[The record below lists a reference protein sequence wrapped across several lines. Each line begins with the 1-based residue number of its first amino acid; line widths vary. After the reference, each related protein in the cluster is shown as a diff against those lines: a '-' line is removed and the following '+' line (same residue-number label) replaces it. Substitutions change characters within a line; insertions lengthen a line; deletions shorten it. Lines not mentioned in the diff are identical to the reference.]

1 MIGQIII
8 DQLNQ
13 IRKFIR
19 LGLVDD
25 GLKLFNAISP
35 QTRAKPVWQNEF
47 GFLQLQQFIKPSEIR
62 FYDIASNP
70 EDQCRS
76 LVLQAI
82 VRNRSRDPLA
92 ALALLVRANEL
103 TENIKQPEFKLD
115 VLLET
120 ARVYAWLGN
129 MAQMLDYLVEV
140 LSRVN
145 TDSLT
150 SYRFLAFCRLADAY
164 AEVERWLSAKTYI
177 GLAEALAKP
186 FAKSVYWLQLQECA
200 ARVNLA
206 LDQDPGDHLA
216 QLQKNDSILPAYL
229 QFRWQA
235 LRIENSLHTH
245 DHSTE
250 THLNQLS
257 SLAVCR
263 VRESFESVAVS
274 VLRAKYDISRGQ
286 SRPAIAPLQTARD
299 WFADED
305 LAVRLI
311 DARILLAKALSADGQ
326 TEVAAAELDSARN
339 YCISRNLNV
348 QLEKIETACADLQ
361 LTLHPVVETN
371 RVTSDNAWK
380 NRQAYVLLQKLGSG
394 GQGEVYLAHD
404 NARAKNVALKKLK
417 IAPRQSANQLAA
429 LEREVR
435 GANAAAAPGM
445 ARVLACGQESETVLY
460 IVQEYVP
467 GQSLRKLIEQGK
479 PTLSHLI
486 ELAETLNALH
496 RRGVVH
502 GDVKPEN
509 IIITPEGSTMLVDF
523 GLASLISKK
532 SENLLGATAR
542 YAPPTLANKF
552 HDAAWRDRYAVGL
565 ILLECLGA
573 KLPEVRKAKWLDA
586 FTISQDLTTT
596 IRKLPKSTARDLAAK
611 LISPLLSADLS
622 AFASLK

>member
-1 MIGQIII
+1 M
-8 DQLNQ
+8 
-13 IRKFIR
+13 
-19 LGLVDD
+19 
-25 GLKLFNAISP
+25 
-35 QTRAKPVWQNEF
+35 
-47 GFLQLQQFIKPSEIR
+47 
-62 FYDIASNP
+62 
-70 EDQCRS
+70 
-76 LVLQAI
+76 
-82 VRNRSRDPLA
+82 
-92 ALALLVRANEL
+92 
-103 TENIKQPEFKLD
+103 
-115 VLLET
+115 
-120 ARVYAWLGN
+120 
-129 MAQMLDYLVEV
+129 
-140 LSRVN
+140 
-145 TDSLT
+145 
-150 SYRFLAFCRLADAY
+150 
-164 AEVERWLSAKTYI
+164 
-177 GLAEALAKP
+177 
-186 FAKSVYWLQLQECA
+186 
-200 ARVNLA
+200 
-206 LDQDPGDHLA
+206 
-216 QLQKNDSILPAYL
+216 
-229 QFRWQA
+229 
-235 LRIENSLHTH
+235 
-245 DHSTE
+245 
-250 THLNQLS
+250 
-257 SLAVCR
+257 
-263 VRESFESVAVS
+263 
-274 VLRAKYDISRGQ
+274 
-286 SRPAIAPLQTARD
+286 
-299 WFADED
+299 
-305 LAVRLI
+305 
-311 DARILLAKALSADGQ
+311 
-326 TEVAAAELDSARN
+326 
-339 YCISRNLNV
+339 
-348 QLEKIETACADLQ
+348 QLEKVETACADLR